1 MSNLTTSE
9 MLDYLYNTIGHTAV
23 KEAMSIRRG
32 IKDGIYWTSS
42 GVVAQLYEE
51 VHGMSERKAIL
62 YQTAIVKM
70 DVATVS
76 EFKKHAGKYVKV
88 DWVES
93 FNNAAGRL
101 CHKFLCSTEDGCEFV
116 TEDKHLERFCL

>member
-1 MSNLTTSE
+1 MSNLTTSA

-32 IKDGIYWTSS
+32 IHEGQYWSSS

-51 VHGMSERKAIL
+51 VHGMSEAKAIL

-76 EFKKHAGKYVKV
+76 EFKEHAGKHVKV
-88 DWVES
+88 EWVES
-93 FNNAAGRL
+93 FNDQSGRL
-101 CHKFLCSTEDGCEFV
+101 RHKFLCSTEDGYEFV